1 MNLDPTAEKGF
12 GVSFPADTIRLPS
25 GPTPSVSQTTG
36 SPLF

>member
-12 GVSFPADTIRLPS
+12 GVSFPAESIRLPS

-36 SPLF
+36 SALF